1 MQKEHIQRKTKE
13 ISQKALKYLIDKK
26 GTPIDLNK
34 HLIFRALFKAVL
46 EDLMVVEK
54 PFLSSEERAGL
65 LQGCIDELDPDPLA
79 GDLEYEP
86 CKKALKE
93 AVKLV
98 YKGEDYMI
106 IVYKV
111 IRLSGLDLKDDNDY
125 RKALR
130 ERRKEL
136 RESCMERKEP
146 DR

>member
-26 GTPIDLNK
+26 GTQIDHNK
-34 HLIFRALFKAVL
+34 HLMFGALFKAVL

-54 PFLSSEERAGL
+54 PLLSSEERAEL
-65 LQGCIDELDPDPLA
+65 LQGYIDELETDPLA
-79 GDLEYEP
+79 GDLEYES

-106 IVYKV
+106 IFYKV
-111 IRLSGLDLKDDNDY
+111 IRLSGLGLKDDNDY

-146 DR
+146 AR

>member
-13 ISQKALKYLIDKK
+13 FSQKALKYLIDKK
-26 GTPIDLNK
+26 GTQIDHNK
-34 HLIFRALFKAVL
+34 NLIFRALFEVVL

-54 PFLSSEERAGL
+54 PFLSSEERAEL

-106 IVYKV
+106 IFYKV
-111 IRLSGLDLKDDNDY
+111 IRLCGLGLKDDNDY

-136 RESCMERKEP
+136 RESCMEKKEP

>member
-1 MQKEHIQRKTKE
+1 
-13 ISQKALKYLIDKK
+13 
-26 GTPIDLNK
+26 
-34 HLIFRALFKAVL
+34 
-46 EDLMVVEK
+46 MVVEK
-54 PFLSSEERAGL
+54 PFLSSEERAEL

>member
-1 MQKEHIQRKTKE
+1 MQRGHIQRRTKE
-13 ISQKALKYLIDKK
+13 VSQKALDYLINKK
-26 GTPIDLNK
+26 GTQLDHNRHIIL
-34 HLIFRALFKAVL
+34 RALFNVLL
-46 EDLMVVEK
+46 EDLVVIEK
-54 PFLSSEERAGL
+54 PCLSSEEKAEL

-98 YKGEDYMI
+98 HKNEDYFI
-106 IVYKV
+106 IFYKV
-111 IRLSGLDLKDDNDY
+111 LRLSGISLQDDNDY
-125 RKALR
+125 RKTLR
-130 ERRKEL
+130 KRRKEL

>member
-26 GTPIDLNK
+26 GTQIDHNK
-34 HLIFRALFKAVL
+34 HLIFGALFKAVL

-54 PFLSSEERAGL
+54 PLLSSEERAEL
-65 LQGCIDELDPDPLA
+65 LQGYIDELKTDPLA

-106 IVYKV
+106 IFYKV

>member
-26 GTPIDLNK
+26 GTQIDHNK
-34 HLIFRALFKAVL
+34 HLIFGALFKAVL
-46 EDLMVVEK
+46 DDLMVVEK
-54 PFLSSEERAGL
+54 PLLSSEERAEL
-65 LQGCIDELDPDPLA
+65 LQGYIDELETDPLA
-79 GDLEYEP
+79 GDLEYES

-106 IVYKV
+106 IFYKV

>member
-26 GTPIDLNK
+26 GTQIDHNK
-34 HLIFRALFKAVL
+34 HLIFGALFKAVL

-54 PFLSSEERAGL
+54 PLLSSEERAEL
-65 LQGCIDELDPDPLA
+65 LQGYIDELETDPLA
-79 GDLEYEP
+79 GDLEYES

-106 IVYKV
+106 IFYKV

>member
-1 MQKEHIQRKTKE
+1 M
-13 ISQKALKYLIDKK
+13 
-26 GTPIDLNK
+26 
-34 HLIFRALFKAVL
+34 
-46 EDLMVVEK
+46 
-54 PFLSSEERAGL
+54 
-65 LQGCIDELDPDPLA
+65 QGCIDELDPDPLA

>member
-26 GTPIDLNK
+26 GTQIDHNK
-34 HLIFRALFKAVL
+34 HLIFGALFKAVL

-54 PFLSSEERAGL
+54 PFLSSEERAEL
-65 LQGCIDELDPDPLA
+65 LQGCIDELDSDPLA

-98 YKGEDYMI
+98 YNGEDYMI
-106 IVYKV
+106 IFYKV
-111 IRLSGLDLKDDNDY
+111 LRLSGLGLKDDNNY

-146 DR
+146 NR

>member
-26 GTPIDLNK
+26 GTQIDHHK
-34 HLIFRALFKAVL
+34 HLIFGALFKAVL

-54 PFLSSEERAGL
+54 PLLSSEERAEL
-65 LQGCIDELDPDPLA
+65 LQGYIDELKTDPLA

-98 YKGEDYMI
+98 SKGEDYMI
-106 IVYKV
+106 IFYKV

>member
-26 GTPIDLNK
+26 GTQIDHNK

-54 PFLSSEERAGL
+54 PFLSSEERAEL

-86 CKKALKE
+86 CKKALKIIKGGSDE
-93 AVKLV
+93 ERAVKAIAEAKEYLEIVAGSRVRDNSKCLV
-98 YKGEDYMI
+98 F
-106 IVYKV
+106 
-111 IRLSGLDLKDDNDY
+111 
-125 RKALR
+125 
-130 ERRKEL
+130 
-136 RESCMERKEP
+136 
-146 DR
+146 